1 VANLLLARALAR
13 RREIAVRLALG
24 VSRLRLIAQLGSES
38 VLIAAVGG
46 AAGLLFAQWGGTALR
61 SFLLPGVA
69 SESIAWDRRTL
80 IFAGA
85 AVLVVATLVGLVPIV
100 HAMRSRDFVGGL
112 KAGAREGTRQPSR
125 ARAALLVLQV
135 ALSLVLLVG
144 SGLFVRSLFNVT
156 TLHLGYDVAPIL
168 YVQTELRNE
177 VIPPVEL
184 AALKRRLLARAQ
196 SLPGVANAARVTT
209 VPFYGSS
216 SGPIFVPGLD
226 TSVINRHGEFTR
238 QTASP
243 EYFATAGTRIIR
255 GRGFTAAD
263 MRTTPRVAVVTDAMA
278 RTLWPDQDAIGKC
291 FKTGSDTMPCTTV
304 IGVTENVRL
313 ETLGSDSA
321 LHYYLP
327 IEQRSPAGG
336 GLFIRMSGD
345 ARHHAESIRRE
356 LQHLMPGTAYVTV
369 TPFADIL
376 DVVARSWRLG
386 AAMFTAFGALAL
398 VLSAVGLYAVI
409 AHNVAQRT
417 HELGVRVALGA
428 QTPDVIRLVVG
439 EGLRLGGA
447 GLAVGV
453 VIALAAAPWIAP
465 LLLEP

>member
-1 VANLLLARALAR
+1 
-13 RREIAVRLALG
+13 
-24 VSRLRLIAQLGSES
+24 
-38 VLIAAVGG
+38 
-46 AAGLLFAQWGGTALR
+46 
-61 SFLLPGVA
+61 
-69 SESIAWDRRTL
+69 
-80 IFAGA
+80 
-85 AVLVVATLVGLVPIV
+85 
-100 HAMRSRDFVGGL
+100 
-112 KAGAREGTRQPSR
+112 
-125 ARAALLVLQV
+125 
-135 ALSLVLLVG
+135 
-144 SGLFVRSLFNVT
+144 
-156 TLHLGYDVAPIL
+156 
-168 YVQTELRNE
+168 
-177 VIPPVEL
+177 
-184 AALKRRLLARAQ
+184 
-196 SLPGVANAARVTT
+196 
-209 VPFYGSS
+209 
-216 SGPIFVPGLD
+216 
-226 TSVINRHGEFTR
+226 
-238 QTASP
+238 
-243 EYFATAGTRIIR
+243 
-255 GRGFTAAD
+255 
-263 MRTTPRVAVVTDAMA
+263 
-278 RTLWPDQDAIGKC
+278 
-291 FKTGSDTMPCTTV
+291 MPCTTV

-447 GLAVGV
+447 GIAVGV

-465 LLLEP
+465 LLFEQSARDPMVFGAVTIVLLAVAVAASGLPARRATRVDPNIALRAE